1 MARTTDT
8 LVKGLLLL
16 DYDANRSPSLQ
27 PFIDTATVLVDRVA
41 VCASALDEALT
52 VAELE
57 LIERWLS
64 AHYYVQS
71 DQTFASKSTSGA
83 SATHHGQTGM
93 RLENS
98 KYGQG
103 ALSLDTTGCLDQ
115 LANKSNAKARAHWL
129 GRPPSEQTA
138 YEDRR

>member
-1 MARTTDT
+1 MSRTTEVA
-8 LVKGLLLL
+8 VKGLLLL
-16 DYDANRSPSLQ
+16 DYDTARAPSLV

-41 VCASALDEALT
+41 TCAAAADETLT
-52 VAELE
+52 AAELE
-57 LIERWLS
+57 LIERWLA

-103 ALSLDTTGCLDQ
+103 ALTIDSSGCLDSITK
-115 LANKSNAKARAHWL
+115 NARAGANWL

-138 YEDRR
+138 YVDRD